1 MVSGLRRLWARDA
14 MNEKTQ
20 AIDTPAAHLLG
31 FARSLETQAIPRD
44 VLERARWC
52 LLDGLGCGL
61 FGSGQEW
68 SRIMYEEIS
77 AERSQG
83 PCTVFGQRA
92 TLPAAPAALCNGT
105 AIHGFELDDVMAAA
119 LVHPGTVIVP
129 AVLAAAESVDASGAD
144 LLRGIVVGY
153 EAMSRLSLALGT
165 GPSERGFHK
174 TGVVGPVAAA
184 IAAGAVMRL
193 SCDQLGCAVGLAC
206 STGSGVKSFAAGH
219 GGGMVKR
226 MHAGRAAEAGVRVA
240 QLARR
245 GFTGPAS
252 AIDGRM
258 GLLEA
263 FSGESAAPEHLR
275 RGLGEEWA
283 LRDVWIKVYPVCGW
297 IQGPAQILLKLRGKE
312 PLPAE
317 RVSRVVIGT
326 SAFAVKHN
334 GNRSPSDTMEAQYSL
349 PYCAALSLVGDPRD
363 PNAYSMDAIGNSVVR
378 DLAQRVEVTVDAESD
393 SAYPRKVGSRVQL
406 HLANGEVREDGTL
419 DPHGSPADPC
429 SDAEVISKFNTLAAL
444 APLPCD
450 AAAIVRAT
458 RSLESSESARRFSAL
473 LRA

>member
-1 MVSGLRRLWARDA
+1 MTDEVATRPALNTAA
-14 MNEKTQ
+14 TQ
-20 AIDTPAAHLLG
+20 LLHFASTLAIG
-31 FARSLETQAIPRD
+31 AIPND
-44 VLERARWC
+44 VLDRARWC

-68 SRIMYEEIS
+68 SRIMFEEMS
-77 AERSQG
+77 AEQSQG
-83 PCTVFGQRA
+83 PCTVFGQRR

-105 AIHGFELDDVMAAA
+105 AIHGFELDDLFAAA
-119 LVHPGTVIVP
+119 LVHPGTVINP
-129 AVLAAAESVDASGAD
+129 AVLAAAEASDASGSE
-144 LLRGIVVGY
+144 LLRGVVVGY

-174 TGVVGPVAAA
+174 TSVVGPVAAA
-184 IAAGAVMRL
+184 IAASTVMKHRPG
-193 SCDQLGCAVGLAC
+193 QLACAVGLAC
-206 STGSGVKSFAAGH
+206 STGSGVKSFASGY

-226 MHAGRAAEAGVRVA
+226 MHAGRAAESGVRMA
-240 QLARR
+240 QLAAR

-263 FSGESAAPEHLR
+263 FSGASADPEHLR

-283 LRDVWIKVYPVCGW
+283 LRDVWIKVFPTCGW
-297 IQGPAQILLKLRGKE
+297 IQGPAQLLLNLRGAQ
-312 PLPAE
+312 PLPSH
-317 RVSRVVIGT
+317 RIRKVVIGT

-334 GNRSPSDTMEAQYSL
+334 GNPSPSDTMEAQYSL
-349 PYCAALSLVGDPRD
+349 PYCAALTLTGNPRD
-363 PNAYSMDAIGNSVVR
+363 PEAYSLDAIRNPVLH
-378 DLAQRVEVTVDAESD
+378 DLARRVELKVDPESEA
-393 SAYPRKVGSRVQL
+393 AYPRRVGSRVQL
-406 HLANGEVREDGTL
+406 HLDNGEVRETATL

-429 SDAEVISKFNTLAAL
+429 TDDEVIAKFNTLAAL

-450 AAAIVRAT
+450 TAAIVRAI
-458 RSLESSESARRFSAL
+458 RSLESLASGRRLTAL

>member
-1 MVSGLRRLWARDA
+1 M
-14 MNEKTQ
+14 
-20 AIDTPAAHLLG
+20 DTPAAHLMR
-31 FARSLETQAIPRD
+31 FALSLEAQAIPRD
-44 VLERARWC
+44 VLARARWC

-61 FGSGQEW
+61 FGAGQPW
-68 SRIMYEEIS
+68 SRIMFDEMS

-83 PCTVFGQRA
+83 PCMVFGQRR
-92 TLPAAPAALCNGT
+92 TLPAAPAAMCNGT
-105 AIHGFELDDVMAAA
+105 AIHGFELDDVIAAA
-119 LVHPGTVIVP
+119 LVHPGTVIIP
-129 AVLAAAESVDASGAD
+129 AVVAAAESVDASGAN
-144 LLRGIVVGY
+144 LLRGVVVGY

-174 TGVVGPVAAA
+174 TSVVGPVAAA

-193 SCDQLGCAVGLAC
+193 PYDQLACAVGLAC

-263 FSGESAAPEHLR
+263 FSGGSAAPEQLR
-275 RGLGEEWA
+275 RALGEEWA
-283 LRDVWIKVYPVCGW
+283 LRDVWIKVFPTCGW
-297 IQGPAQILLKLRGKE
+297 IQGPAQLLLNLRGAQ
-312 PLPAE
+312 PLPTH
-317 RVSRVVIGT
+317 RIKKVVIGT

-334 GNRSPSDTMEAQYSL
+334 GNPSPSDTMEAQYSL
-349 PYCAALSLVGDPRD
+349 PYCAALTLTGNPRD
-363 PNAYSMDAIGNSVVR
+363 PEAYSLDAIRNPVLH
-378 DLAQRVEVTVDAESD
+378 DLARRVELKVDPESEA
-393 SAYPRKVGSRVQL
+393 AYPRRVGSRVQL
-406 HLANGEVREDGTL
+406 HLDNGEVRESATL

-429 SDAEVISKFNTLAAL
+429 TDDEVIAKFNTLAAR

-450 AAAIVRAT
+450 AAAIVRAI
-458 RSLESSESARRFSAL
+458 RSLETFESGRRFTAL